1 MCSKIP
7 PNLRCVDQTR
17 FRGLRIGAMW
27 CVLKKNCPLQG
38 ILALL
43 NINTGVEI
51 TEIEAGL
58 TFLLLL
64 LFTADAVPNDE
75 GKDESKSK
83 QSKWK
88 LQPVLKFYSGS
99 TQKFTH
105 FCHSGVDLSQGWMRS
120 TPKASTTA
128 VFGKQTLCIIAWEH
142 SWGFWDRREVFR
154 ISK

>member
-1 MCSKIP
+1 MSIRQDLVRP
-7 PNLRCVDQTR
+7 
-17 FRGLRIGAMW
+17 RIGVN

-83 QSKWK
+83 QSK
-88 LQPVLKFYSGS
+88 
-99 TQKFTH
+99 
-105 FCHSGVDLSQGWMRS
+105 
-120 TPKASTTA
+120 
-128 VFGKQTLCIIAWEH
+128 
-142 SWGFWDRREVFR
+142 
-154 ISK
+154 